1 MPKESSG
8 QAQAAPLLSF
18 AQRSRLRTHRA
29 IPGGTRVWIGACDTM
44 NAIVTAQTV
53 RSELEQLDD
62 PDAPRIIGFYTPM
75 KIGHLCLYVFFP

>member
-1 MPKESSG
+1 
-8 QAQAAPLLSF
+8 
-18 AQRSRLRTHRA
+18 
-29 IPGGTRVWIGACDTM
+29 M